1 MDHGGQS
8 LKLVLD
14 ASMALAWIFERLD
27 AEEAALANHLLDV
40 FLEHEV
46 WIPPLWYAEVANAL
60 LVAERRG
67 VIIQVTTHNFSESL
81 SRLPL
86 KVDDRSGL
94 RHQATVLQLARE
106 HQLSAYDATY
116 LELTLRLEARLAT
129 FDRKMALA
137 TRQAGGIIFGS

>member
-46 WIPPLWYAEVANAL
+46 WITPLWYTEVANVL
-60 LVAERRG
+60 LVTEHRE
-67 VIIQVTTHNFSESL
+67 VITQATSHNFLERL

-94 RHQATVLQLARE
+94 RHHATVLQLARE
-106 HQLSAYDATY
+106 HQLSAYDATH
-116 LELTLRLEARLAT
+116 LELTLRLGARLAT
-129 FDRKMALA
+129 FDRKLALA
-137 TRQAGGIIFGS
+137 TKQAGGIIFGS

>member
-81 SRLPL
+81 SRFPL

-129 FDRKMALA
+129 FDRKMTLA
-137 TRQAGGIIFGS
+137 TRQVGGIIFAS

>member
-1 MDHGGQS
+1 M
-8 LKLVLD
+8 KLVLD

-40 FLEHEV
+40 FLEHEAWV
-46 WIPPLWYAEVANAL
+46 PRLWHAEVANAL

-67 VIIQVTTHNFSESL
+67 VITQVTTHNFSESL

-86 KVDDRSGL
+86 KVDNRSGL
-94 RHQATVLQLARE
+94 RHQAPVLQLARE

-129 FDRKMALA
+129 FDRKLALA

>member
-46 WIPPLWYAEVANAL
+46 WIPPLWYVEVANAL
-60 LVAERRG
+60 LC
-67 VIIQVTTHNFSESL
+67 FSCNRHEQL
-81 SRLPL
+81 HIRLPQRCKRPCCVG
-86 KVDDRSGL
+86 KVL
-94 RHQATVLQLARE
+94 WVEVVHTPLCFPC
-106 HQLSAYDATY
+106 H
-116 LELTLRLEARLAT
+116 
-129 FDRKMALA
+129 
-137 TRQAGGIIFGS
+137 